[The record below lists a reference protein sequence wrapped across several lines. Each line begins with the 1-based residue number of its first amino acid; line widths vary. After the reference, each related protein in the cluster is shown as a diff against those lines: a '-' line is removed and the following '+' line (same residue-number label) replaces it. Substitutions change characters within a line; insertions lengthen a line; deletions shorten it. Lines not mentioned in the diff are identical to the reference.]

1 MIRLHWRRPHLFIC
15 LIGFLAFLTG
25 KFQPMFSQVLPSE
38 PLRFDMDYARFKT
51 ASDFVYLEVYY
62 AMYRNQL
69 KFVRDAEQKK
79 LRADFLIVTQI
90 LQGDSVIVQDSI
102 KNVTYATSLEEVKA
116 SQLLANLSKFVIRE
130 GNYILRTRVQDLHS
144 GRYGVKEMEL
154 PIRQIG
160 NDRLQISDIELGLRL
175 NRVGER
181 TGRFTKNYV
190 QLIPNPSGV
199 YGMELPILYFYA
211 EIYNL
216 QEGGE
221 GTYRCRYSILDG
233 NGNELREMYQRV
245 KKKPGTSAVEAA
257 GFNVISLRSGSY
269 FFRVEIEDMD
279 SHQRVS
285 RLKKFFV
292 YRAADFQPAEKT
304 AAEPTLEDRL
314 RSPEYQV
321 YDTMTEAELDAEFDG
336 ASYIATSEDK
346 KVFQGL
352 DLAGKR
358 QFLKRFWLLRDQ
370 NPGTPE
376 NEFRQEYL
384 RRLQYVNRHFGTG
397 KPGWKSDRGRIY
409 LVYGKPDEVERF
421 PSSGESRA
429 YEVWHYYH
437 IQGGVLFVFV
447 DVRGFGDYILVHST
461 ARNELHDENWERWI
475 YVQ

>member
-1 MIRLHWRRPHLFIC
+1 
-15 LIGFLAFLTG
+15 
-25 KFQPMFSQVLPSE
+25 
-38 PLRFDMDYARFKT
+38 
-51 ASDFVYLEVYY
+51 
-62 AMYRNQL
+62 
-69 KFVRDAEQKK
+69 
-79 LRADFLIVTQI
+79 
-90 LQGDSVIVQDSI
+90 
-102 KNVTYATSLEEVKA
+102 
-116 SQLLANLSKFVIRE
+116 
-130 GNYILRTRVQDLHS
+130 
-144 GRYGVKEMEL
+144 
-154 PIRQIG
+154 
-160 NDRLQISDIELGLRL
+160 
-175 NRVGER
+175 
-181 TGRFTKNYV
+181 
-190 QLIPNPSGV
+190 
-199 YGMELPILYFYA
+199 
-211 EIYNL
+211 
-216 QEGGE
+216 
-221 GTYRCRYSILDG
+221 
-233 NGNELREMYQRV
+233 
-245 KKKPGTSAVEAA
+245 
-257 GFNVISLRSGSY
+257 
-269 FFRVEIEDMD
+269 MD